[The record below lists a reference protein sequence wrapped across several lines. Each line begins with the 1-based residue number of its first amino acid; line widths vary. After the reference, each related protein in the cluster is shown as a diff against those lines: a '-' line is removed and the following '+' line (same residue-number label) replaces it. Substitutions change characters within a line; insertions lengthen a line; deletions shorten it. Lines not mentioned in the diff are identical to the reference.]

1 MRFLVIDD
9 SAVDR
14 HLLTSLLEELGH
26 HTEVC
31 SSTEGVLDKI
41 ALGNYDSVFL
51 DIVMPEQDG
60 YKFLRSLR
68 TNPTTSKQH
77 VIFCSS
83 KKTALEVDYGL
94 RRAGANEYLVKPVTK
109 ESVAQILQKV
119 AL

>member
-26 HTEVC
+26 QAEVC
-31 SSTEGVLDKI
+31 SNTEGVLDKI
-41 ALGNYDSVFL
+41 ALGHYDSVFL

-68 TNPTTSKQH
+68 ANPTTSKQH

-83 KKTALEVDYGL
+83 KKTTLEVDYGL
-94 RRAGANEYLVKPVTK
+94 RRAGANEYLVKPVTR
-109 ESVAQILQKV
+109 ENIVQILQKV
-119 AL
+119 A

>member
-9 SAVDR
+9 SAMDR

-26 HTEVC
+26 QADVC
-31 SSTEGVLDKI
+31 SNTEGVLDKI
-41 ALGNYDSVFL
+41 ALENYDSVFL

-68 TNPTTSKQH
+68 TNPATAKQH

-83 KKTALEVDYGL
+83 KKTNLEIDYGL
-94 RRAGANEYLVKPVTK
+94 RRAGANDYLVKPVTK
-109 ESVAQILQKV
+109 ENVAQILQKV
-119 AL
+119 A